1 MSCSCGKEIPG
12 CKTKLHNPDEEG
24 NGEICFWGR
33 HVFMGYLNMPD
44 KTEEALDAEGWLH
57 SGDLGKHD
65 ENGFLFIT
73 GRIKGRFKN
82 QDSRLKA
89 DLEISRS
96 GTSVCFSSFARIVS
110 YLTGLGSISELIIT
124 AGGENIPPVPI
135 EDAVKE
141 AVPLIS
147 NAMLIGDKR
156 KFLSMLLTIKVHVSL
171 DKLVSESR

>member
-1 MSCSCGKEIPG
+1 
-12 CKTKLHNPDEEG
+12 
-24 NGEICFWGR
+24 
-33 HVFMGYLNMPD
+33 MGYLNMPD

-65 ENGFLFIT
+65 EKGFLFIT
-73 GRIKGRFKN
+73 GRIKGN
-82 QDSRLKA
+82 ESQGVESLHG
-89 DLEISRS
+89 LRS
-96 GTSVCFSSFARIVS
+96 PKLIGCQCLMT
-110 YLTGLGSISELIIT
+110 ELIIT

-156 KFLSMLLTIKVHVSL
+156 KFLSMLLTIKVELRGRRRAFDPELDRSVS
-171 DKLVSESR
+171 D